1 MAFPLQGDDTC
12 QSIAPTPLP
21 EPYWVGFSSSLGR
34 ELGIALNESKLPAD
48 PLWLSVLS
56 GNALANKEHIFS
68 NPITTA
74 YSGHQFGIWA
84 GQLGDG
90 RAILLGDIGP
100 YEIQLKGSGITRY
113 SRMGDGRAVLRSSI
127 REFLGSEAMH
137 ALGVPTSRAL
147 AVTGSKKPVMRET
160 LETAAVCTRLAPS
173 FLRVGHFEHF
183 AAARQTERLQQL
195 ADYLLDIHYQECRDS
210 EDPYLSLFSAMSRRS
225 AELVAHWQSVGFC
238 HGVLNSDNISVL
250 GLTIDYGPFGMMDR
264 FQMDHICNHSDSQG
278 RYAYHNQPQIMH
290 WNMACLAGGMLPLLE
305 KRYSTEEAQQ
315 KLQTALEQFPT
326 QYREAWLRRFRA
338 KLGLTD
344 EHDNDFPLIENL
356 LQLMHQSRVD
366 FTITFRLFAQV
377 HAQAD
382 YQSNPLRDHF
392 IDRQAFDA
400 WMQSYL
406 DRLKLEQRSDL
417 SRQNAILNTNPK
429 FVLRNYLA
437 QHAILLAQQDDFSEI
452 QKLLQ
457 ILENPY
463 AEQPEHEAYS
473 APPPKEL
480 EDIVLSCSS

>member
-1 MAFPLQGDDTC
+1 MAFPLQGGDTY

-21 EPYWVGFSSSLGR
+21 EPYWVGFSSTLGR
-34 ELGIALNESKLPAD
+34 ELGIALNEDGLPVD

-56 GNALANKEHIFS
+56 GNALATKKHTFS
-68 NPITTA
+68 NPIATA

-127 REFLGSEAMH
+127 REFLGSEAMY

-173 FLRVGHFEHF
+173 FLRVGHFEHY
-183 AAARQTERLQQL
+183 AAARQTEYLKQL
-195 ADYLLDIHYQECRDS
+195 ADYLLNIHYQECQDG
-210 EDPYLSLFSAMSRRS
+210 EDPYLSLFAAISRRS

-238 HGVLNSDNISVL
+238 HGVLNSDNISIL

-278 RYAYHNQPQIMH
+278 RYAYHRQPQIMH
-290 WNMACLAGGMLPLLE
+290 WNMACLAGGMLPLFE
-305 KRYSTEEAQQ
+305 MKYSTEDAQQ
-315 KLQTALEQFPT
+315 KLQTALEHFPN
-326 QYREAWLRRFRA
+326 QYREAWLQRFRA
-338 KLGLTD
+338 KLGLQED
-344 EHDNDFPLIENL
+344 HVNDFTLIENL
-356 LQLMHQSRVD
+356 LQLMHQNRVD
-366 FTITFRLFAQV
+366 FTTTFRLFAQIQS
-377 HAQAD
+377 QAN
-382 YQSNPLRDHF
+382 YQSNPLRDYF
-392 IDRQAFDA
+392 IDRPAFDG
-400 WMQSYL
+400 WMQSYI
-406 DRLKLEQRSDL
+406 DRLKLEKQSDL
-417 SRQNAILNTNPK
+417 NRQNAILSTNPK
-429 FVLRNYLA
+429 FILRNYLA
-437 QHAILLAQQDDFSEI
+437 QRAIELAQQDDFSEV
-452 QKLLQ
+452 QKLLH
-457 ILENPY
+457 ILEDPF
-463 AEQPEHEAYS
+463 AEQSEYQAYA

-480 EDIVLSCSS
+480 EDIALSCSS

>member
-1 MAFPLQGDDTC
+1 
-12 QSIAPTPLP
+12 
-21 EPYWVGFSSSLGR
+21 VLGQ
-34 ELGIALNESKLPAD
+34 ELGIPLNDTGLPSD
-48 PLWLSVLS
+48 PRWLSVLS
-56 GNALANKEHIFS
+56 GNALEVEERHFS
-68 NPITTA
+68 NPIATA

-127 REFLGSEAMH
+127 REFLGSEAMY
-137 ALGVPTSRAL
+137 ALGIPTSRAL

-173 FLRVGHFEHF
+173 FLRIGHFEHY
-183 AAARQTERLQQL
+183 AAARQTEHLTQL
-195 ADYLLDIHYQECRDS
+195 ADYLLDKHYEECKDS
-210 EDPYLSLFSAMSRRS
+210 DDAYLELFKSISYRS
-225 AELVAHWQSVGFC
+225 AELVAHWQAVGFC

-250 GLTIDYGPFGMMDR
+250 GITIDYGPFGMMDR

-278 RYAYHNQPQIMH
+278 RYAYHRQPQIMH

-305 KRYSTEEAQQ
+305 KTDSTEVAQQ

-326 QYREAWLRRFRA
+326 QYRQAWLKRFRA
-338 KLGLTD
+338 KLGLHE
-344 EHDNDFPLIENL
+344 EHPNDFTLIENL
-356 LQLMHQSRVD
+356 LQLMHQNRVD
-366 FTITFRLFAQV
+366 FTTTFRLFAEVQSMTNS
-377 HAQAD
+377 
-382 YQSNPLRDHF
+382 QSNPLRDHF

-406 DRLKLEQRSDL
+406 DRLKLENSSDL
-417 SRQNAILNTNPK
+417 VRQSAILKTNPK
-429 FVLRNYLA
+429 FILRNYLA
-437 QHAILLAQQDDFSEI
+437 QHAIELAQQDDFSEV
-452 QKLLQ
+452 QKLLH

-463 AEQPEHEAYS
+463 AEQSEFEAYA

-480 EDIVLSCSS
+480 EDIALSCSS

>member
-21 EPYWVGFSSSLGR
+21 EPYWVGFSSALGQ
-34 ELGIALNESKLPAD
+34 ELGIPLNDTGLPSD
-48 PLWLSVLS
+48 PRWLSVLS
-56 GNALANKEHIFS
+56 GNALEVEEHHFS
-68 NPITTA
+68 NPIATA

-127 REFLGSEAMH
+127 REFLGSEAMY
-137 ALGVPTSRAL
+137 ALGIPTSRAL

-173 FLRVGHFEHF
+173 FLRIGHFEHY
-183 AAARQTERLQQL
+183 AAARQTELLTQL
-195 ADYLLDIHYQECRDS
+195 ADYLLDKHYEECKDS
-210 EDPYLSLFSAMSRRS
+210 DDAYLDLFKSISYRS
-225 AELVAHWQSVGFC
+225 AELVAHWQAVGFC

-250 GLTIDYGPFGMMDR
+250 GITIDYGPFGMMDR

-278 RYAYHNQPQIMH
+278 RYAYHRQPQIMH

-305 KRYSTEEAQQ
+305 KTDSTEVAQQ

-326 QYREAWLRRFRA
+326 QYRQAWLKRFRA
-338 KLGLTD
+338 KLGLHE
-344 EHDNDFPLIENL
+344 EHPNDFPLIENL
-356 LQLMHQSRVD
+356 LQLMHQNRVD
-366 FTITFRLFAQV
+366 FTTTFRLFAEVQSMTNN
-377 HAQAD
+377 
-382 YQSNPLRDHF
+382 QSNPLRDHF

-406 DRLKLEQRSDL
+406 DRLKLEHSSDL
-417 SRQNAILNTNPK
+417 VRQSAILKTNPK
-429 FVLRNYLA
+429 FILRNYLA
-437 QHAILLAQQDDFSEI
+437 QHAIELAQQDDFSEV
-452 QKLLQ
+452 QKLLH

-463 AEQPEHEAYS
+463 AEQSEFEAYA